1 VSRSYIG
8 YGLAIPG
15 NIIANAGFIEVFGT
29 KIGPHGEKIVDA
41 THVSLWGGTQFA
53 VQILFQL
60 LSPLTS
66 DRYGVKVNLY
76 IPTAAILIVRIRE
89 QCVHA
94 KSVADSII
102 ISSKA
107 IVLEIVSKDWKV
119 FLAAKI
125 FAGIAN
131 AYLGPGLVCYVSE
144 ISMPK
149 IRGAMTMPFAFMF
162 AAGSLFGS
170 ICLKAVQVCFRH
182 ISPSQFSAPD

>member
-1 VSRSYIG
+1 
-8 YGLAIPG
+8 
-15 NIIANAGFIEVFGT
+15 VFAT
-29 KIGPHGEKIVDA
+29 KIGPHGEKVIDA

-76 IPTAAILIVRIRE
+76 IPTAAIVIVGVEKPFALESLRILTLPILR
-89 QCVHA
+89 Q
-94 KSVADSII
+94 
-102 ISSKA
+102 A
-107 IVLEIVSKDWKV
+107 IVLEIVSKEWKV

-162 AAGSLFGS
+162 AAGSLFGAV
-170 ICLKAVQVCFRH
+170 CLKAVQVSSLDAFPAGAV
-182 ISPSQFSAPD
+182 SLG